1 MMISNN
7 RLFNLPASIIM
18 DIYEM
23 DSTYRDKIRDEI
35 KNEIVNKSWTTFKNQ
50 FLSQSIFRNQYFV
63 VRKIELLLEYLQ
75 NTWSSLELIPSSD
88 IVISTN
94 WKMMTYDNYM
104 MDYND
109 DYDYDVD
116 DDNEPLQFVIGI
128 KSRRYT
134 EISGIVYTNYQYKNY
149 QMCNSG
155 INDNDVEIDIYQ
167 NSEFKIVQCL
177 NYN

>member
-1 MMISNN
+1 MTSNN
-7 RLFNLPASIIM
+7 RLFNLPASILM

-35 KNEIVNKSWTTFKNQ
+35 KNEIVNKSWTTFKHE
-50 FLSQSIFRNQYFV
+50 FLSQYIFRNQYFV

-88 IVISTN
+88 IIISTN

-128 KSRRYT
+128 KGKRYT
-134 EISGIVYTNYQYKNY
+134 EISGIVYTNYQYKNC

-155 INDNDVEIDIYQ
+155 IDDNDVEIDIYQ
-167 NSEFKIVQCL
+167 NNEFKIVQCL
-177 NYN
+177 N